1 MSEKKE
7 FNKKYEKTLINLQ
20 QELVKLQEWVIQE
33 GKKNCNYF

>member
-33 GKKNCNYF
+33 GKKIVII

>member
-7 FNKKYEKTLINLQ
+7 FNKKYEKTLISLQ

-33 GKKNCNYF
+33 GKKL

>member
-33 GKKNCNYF
+33 GKKL